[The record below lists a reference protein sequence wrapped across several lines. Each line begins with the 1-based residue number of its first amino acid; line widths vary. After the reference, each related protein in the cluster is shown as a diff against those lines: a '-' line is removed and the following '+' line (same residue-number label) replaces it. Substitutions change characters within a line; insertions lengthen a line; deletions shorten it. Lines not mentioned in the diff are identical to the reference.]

1 MSAGID
7 ARTAASANFPVEV
20 SLPEAFKDGSSLIRA
35 NGIDLAYQSF
45 GNRLHPAVLL
55 VMGLGAQMI
64 GWDEGLCRMLAACG
78 YHVIR
83 FDNRDVG
90 RSTCLHDAPTPNRFA
105 LIATALRG
113 RRLEVIYTLRDMAD
127 DSIGLLDAL
136 GIDRAHV
143 VGASLGSAIAQEMA
157 IHHPHRLSSFTSI
170 MGMTGNMRMLR
181 PGREALAVLF
191 ARAATTEAAYIAGAR
206 FAWRV
211 MRVGRFPEDEERDT
225 HRARL
230 AWLRGYNP
238 DGKLRQLAAFLASG
252 NRSPSLRDL
261 AVPTLVIHGDVDP
274 LVPLEAGRETAAV
287 IPDAKLHVVADMG
300 HALPMPMWSEI
311 VEAIAR
317 HAR

>member
-1 MSAGID
+1 MNARID
-7 ARTAASANFPVEV
+7 AGGTTSSVLPVEV
-20 SLPEAFKDGSSLIRA
+20 ALPEPFNDGSTLIRA

-45 GNRLHPAVLL
+45 GDRLHPALLL

-64 GWDEGLCRMLAACG
+64 GWDEGFCRMLAACG

-90 RSTCLHDAPTPNRFA
+90 RSTCLHGAAVPNRFA
-105 LIATALRG
+105 LLATALRG
-113 RRLEVIYTLRDMAD
+113 RPLKVLYTLRDMAD

-136 GIDRAHV
+136 GIARAHV
-143 VGASLGSAIAQEMA
+143 VGASLGSAIGQEMA

-170 MGMTGNMRMLR
+170 MGMTGNMRVLR

-191 ARAATTEAAYIAGAR
+191 TRAATTEAGYIASSR
-206 FAWRV
+206 LAWRV
-211 MRVGRFPEDEERDT
+211 MRVGHYPDEEARDT

-238 DGKLRQLAAFLASG
+238 NGKLRQLAAFLASG
-252 NRSPSLRDL
+252 NRSPALRAL
-261 AVPTLVIHGDVDP
+261 SVPTLVIHGDVDP
-274 LVPLEAGRETAAV
+274 LVPLAAGKETAAV
-287 IPDAKLHVVADMG
+287 IPDAHLHVIAGMG
-300 HALPMPMWSEI
+300 HALPMPIWNEI